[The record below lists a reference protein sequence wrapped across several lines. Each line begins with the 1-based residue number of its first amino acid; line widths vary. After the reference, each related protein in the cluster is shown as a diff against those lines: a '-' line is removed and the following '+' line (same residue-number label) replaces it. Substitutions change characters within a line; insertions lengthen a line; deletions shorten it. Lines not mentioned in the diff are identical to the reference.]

1 MGSRIDKNDVD
12 ISRLFYYQDKFELK
26 LKDDKTL
33 PVYMRVIGDAELNQA
48 RVFALRES
56 ASLRKKLRTEN
67 SDEALAYLP
76 DLDAIDKDD
85 LVKVILASSYNDII
99 REANNEVKFNLPT
112 EPKSTASLEEQEE
125 YQEQVDNFD
134 AEYNKLLTNKI
145 EELVKIEE
153 ERLQK
158 LSIEQLRKEAINK
171 VINQLCELRMVERFQ
186 AMCTYF
192 GTYRDPNYKERMF
205 KSFDQF
211 DNLPKSIKEQ
221 LTKFYNQLELDEV
234 TLKK

>member
-76 DLDAIDKDD
+76 DLDTIDKDD

-134 AEYNKLLTNKI
+134 AEYNKLLMSKI
-145 EELVKIEE
+145 EELVKVEE

-192 GTYRDPNYKERMF
+192 GTYKDPNYKERMF